1 MSSIPKSKIVR
12 QPDLTC
18 GSILND
24 VINWWYQEHENIKK
38 KHKELLG
45 TTNAIGVLVTP
56 ALDIR
61 HVYANYII
69 RVHPNVRLS
78 NSIARR
84 LWLAQT
90 TWTDYETLVKMA
102 PVEQVSLIQ
111 LQGSDLFFARIAQGA
126 RVDGATL
133 PSGFKVPR
141 GKWIVDGD
149 CIRRIDGE
157 ENPE

>member
-1 MSSIPKSKIVR
+1 MAANAGKAASWFPRRPLLGIAPALSRIKTRLSNACTARLSNATIYASSAKGSDLFTLFLYFLYTVYKACTVSSTMSSI
-12 QPDLTC
+12 
-18 GSILND
+18 
-24 VINWWYQEHENIKK
+24 
-38 KHKELLG
+38 
-45 TTNAIGVLVTP
+45 
-56 ALDIR
+56 
-61 HVYANYII
+61 
-69 RVHPNVRLS
+69 
-78 NSIARR
+78 
-84 LWLAQT
+84 
-90 TWTDYETLVKMA
+90 

-133 PSGFKVPR
+133 PSGLKVPR